1 MTKAYLKKIRKIS
14 NKQPN
19 LSSKG
24 IRKGRTNKAQSQQKE
39 GIIKIRV
46 QIETFLKKEKINETK
61 RCFFKK
67 INKIEKTL
75 AKLIEKKREIKETR
89 NEGGEITTN
98 ITEIQTIISEQYKQR
113 KTIE

>member
-1 MTKAYLKKIRKIS
+1 MKVRAEINKTEMKKTKERIH
-14 NKQPN
+14 
-19 LSSKG
+19 
-24 IRKGRTNKAQSQQKE
+24 
-39 GIIKIRV
+39 
-46 QIETFLKKEKINETK
+46 ETK
-61 RCFFKK
+61 TLFFKK

-113 KTIE
+113 KTIEWERLHTSLRKLEIPRKHFMQK